1 MKRRVSPP
9 PSLTSLL
16 DVLFIL
22 VFAAL
27 VQLAARQAP
36 AEAEAAPPPPTPTPT
51 PPLGNAALRQ
61 ATIDATTKQLAG
73 APLLVARI
81 AADGTLAALERDGDR
96 RALPVPLLAAV
107 ADPDV
112 GVAYVGDA
120 TPAQRVCALVAAGF
134 GLATLRDVVVVIAPD
149 APRAALPVALVA
161 GLERDAERCHPE
173 QHALALVLYPEATP

>member
-1 MKRRVSPP
+1 MRRWVPPP

-36 AEAEAAPPPPTPTPT
+36 TEAAAAPPPPA
-51 PPLGNAALRQ
+51 PPPAPLANAALRQ
-61 ATIDATTKQLAG
+61 AAIDATTTQLAG

-96 RALPVPLLAAV
+96 RALPVPLLAAD

-112 GVAYVGDA
+112 GVAYAGDRA
-120 TPAQRVCALVAAGF
+120 PAQRVCALLAAAF
-134 GLATLRDVVVVIAPD
+134 GLATLRDTVVVIAPA

>member
-1 MKRRVSPP
+1 MKRWVPP
-9 PSLTSLL
+9 PSSLTSLL

-36 AEAEAAPPPPTPTPT
+36 AEAAAAPPPPTP
-51 PPLGNAALRQ
+51 PPAPLANAALRQ
-61 ATIDATTKQLAG
+61 AAIAATTKQLAG

-96 RALPVPLLAAV
+96 RALPVPLLAAI

-112 GVAYVGDA
+112 GVAYVGDRA
-120 TPAQRVCALVAAGF
+120 PAQRVCALVAAGF
-134 GLATLRDVVVVIAPD
+134 GLPTLRDAVVAIAPD

>member
-1 MKRRVSPP
+1 MKRWVPPP

-36 AEAEAAPPPPTPTPT
+36 TEAAAAPPPPS
-51 PPLGNAALRQ
+51 PPLANAALRQ
-61 ATIDATTKQLAG
+61 AAIAATTKQLAG

-112 GVAYVGDA
+112 GVAYVGDRE
-120 TPAQRVCALVAAGF
+120 PAQRVCALVAAGF
-134 GLATLRDVVVVIAPD
+134 GLASLRDAVVVIAPD

-161 GLERDAERCHPE
+161 GLERDAERCRPE